1 MRSVF
6 KFSVC
11 DEYYR
16 WILLKRNHITS
27 PSGPNPPIILVD
39 GEKIEVL
46 TNTVPLQGDLIVLIE
61 DRFNMEQ
68 PLRVATMRE
77 AKTGF
82 LSHFLAKTPKDGAL
96 PIYIPSIPRM
106 VEALIRQLLCCCIQ
120 SLGVLLSEF

>member
-1 MRSVF
+1 
-6 KFSVC
+6 
-11 DEYYR
+11 
-16 WILLKRNHITS
+16 
-27 PSGPNPPIILVD
+27 LVD

-46 TNTVPLQGDLIVLIE
+46 TNTVPLQGDLIVPIE

-96 PIYIPSIPRM
+96 PIYIIYIPSISRM
-106 VEALIRQLLCCCIQ
+106 VEALIRQLPCCCIQ